1 MPSRICR
8 GSGTGARI
16 SAALTATDRLSSLP
30 CLSNAFAA
38 CSSAASPASIKASI
52 DAKAGL
58 APAARAGS
66 GCEVEQARIALVHD
80 SDLFL
85 SAGFERCEFHWITPC
100 FQMKY
105 MIKKNIDKQDR
116 KMCDGENVVKQVL
129 AALAVS
135 LALTGSAMA
144 QAKIQVG
151 CTATSDCASAMVAI
165 DEGIFKKHGLEVEMT
180 PIGINSNIPA
190 AILSNSIQI
199 GGPTSTVFLQAVDG
213 GLDLVAIAG
222 ASVMSPTS
230 NGNITAFVRNGITI
244 KEPKDFVGKKVG
256 APGLNA
262 FLHVLFVKWLVE
274 KGVDPK
280 GVNFVEVTFP
290 TMSDIIKSGGVDAV
304 LTAEPFVTRMTNAG
318 LGSVGARYAVE
329 LARTDPIIFYAAS
342 REWADKNAAA
352 IKKFRDAITESAM
365 IVNDDREKASNSISK
380 FTKQPIELVKATPPN
395 RSEPVL
401 KPEQLAWWI
410 EVMSTQKM
418 LQSKLDTSK
427 LVLK

>member
-1 MPSRICR
+1 MKKLIA
-8 GSGTGARI
+8 TIVI
-16 SAALTATDRLSSLP
+16 SAALSG
-30 CLSNAFAA
+30 
-38 CSSAASPASIKASI
+38 SA
-52 DAKAGL
+52 L
-58 APAARAGS
+58 A
-66 GCEVEQARIALVHD
+66 QAR
-80 SDLFL
+80 
-85 SAGFERCEFHWITPC
+85 
-100 FQMKY
+100 
-105 MIKKNIDKQDR
+105 
-116 KMCDGENVVKQVL
+116 
-129 AALAVS
+129 
-135 LALTGSAMA
+135 
-144 QAKIQVG
+144 IQVG
-151 CTATSDCASAMVAI
+151 CTATSDCASAMIAV

-222 ASVMSPTS
+222 ATVMNPIS

-290 TMSDIIKSGGVDAV
+290 TMADIIKSGGVDAV
-304 LTAEPFVTRMTNAG
+304 LTAEPLVTRMTNAG
-318 LGSVGARYAVE
+318 LGTVGARYAAE

-342 REWADKNAAA
+342 REWTDKNAAA
-352 IKKFRDAITESAM
+352 IKKFRDAITEAAD
-365 IVNDDREKASNSISK
+365 IVNNDREKASTSIAR

-395 RSEPVL
+395 RSEPAL
-401 KPEQLAWWI
+401 KPEQLGWWI
-410 EVMSTQKM
+410 EVMSSQKM
-418 LQSKLDTSK
+418 LQSKLDPTK